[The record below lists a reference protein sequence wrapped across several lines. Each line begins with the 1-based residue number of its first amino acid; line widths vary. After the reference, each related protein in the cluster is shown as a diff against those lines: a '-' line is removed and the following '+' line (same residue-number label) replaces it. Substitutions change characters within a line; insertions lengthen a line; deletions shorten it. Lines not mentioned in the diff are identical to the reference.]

1 MSSKRTPQTRVNL
14 EELTEYFDAT
24 FAMSRYN
31 PGKDAI
37 EQMMRVIVADEMKNA
52 RMKIEGM
59 ISKWKIDAMGDWIFL
74 HDEAGDLLSAPLGP
88 MMEENAQDRDPS
100 DPYERQE
107 LEDTLRTLQRLV
119 KVFEDRLAGARA
131 DRLD

>member
-14 EELTEYFDAT
+14 EQLTEYFDAT

-37 EQMMRVIVADEMKNA
+37 EKMMRVIVADEMKNA
-52 RMKIEGM
+52 RIEIEGM
-59 ISKWKIDAMGDWIFL
+59 ISTWKIDASGGWIFL
-74 HDEAGDLLSAPLGP
+74 HDEVQDLLSAPIGP
-88 MMEENAQDRDPS
+88 MMEENAQNLNPD
-100 DPYERQE
+100 DPYDRQQ

-119 KVFEDRLAGARA
+119 KVFEDRLA
-131 DRLD
+131 